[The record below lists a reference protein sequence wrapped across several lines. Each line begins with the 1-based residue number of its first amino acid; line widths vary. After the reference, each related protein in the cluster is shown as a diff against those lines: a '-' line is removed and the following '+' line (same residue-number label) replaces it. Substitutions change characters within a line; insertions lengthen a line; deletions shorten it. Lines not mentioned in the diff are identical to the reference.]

1 MPHVRRRMLV
11 RIDAPTDAVRDA
23 AREALGVAPGAD
35 GVLTGPLFDHD
46 SPGSTLQVHIEGDPS
61 QSTVRLDG
69 GSSISVPYFGWF
81 IRLVVWLVARRVLD
95 DAATRLRAAV
105 AGDPVPPPR
114 HHRTLIPASF
124 TADQAARLAV
134 LTAVAAVASF
144 GSALFTQNGDA
155 VTRSFNRGD
164 EALGDALA
172 FARIGVL
179 LTLVAASMAD
189 RFGRRRM
196 ILIGLGGMCAAN
208 ALAAAAPSFEVFTAS
223 QVLTRAFANA
233 TFAITAMAVV
243 EDAPEGARAFSFS
256 MFGMGLGLGF
266 GATVFLLPINDLSDD
281 TWRVAFALSALTAL
295 LLPGIVRRLRETI
308 RYERLETMTRSRASA
323 RARLLEPFDRR
334 YGGRFIVLG
343 LVGFLVNLFSA
354 PSSQLTN
361 RYLTH
366 THDFSNS
373 QIALLRG
380 VTAGVPGVIGV
391 VVAGRLA
398 ESRGRRLVIIGGLLV
413 ATLFQV
419 TFFLGSGALLWIM
432 PTVSIVAAACA
443 GISLGTTNNEL
454 FPTEARGTSNG
465 FLLVCGVAGAAL
477 GLLLAPRL
485 KDVAGG
491 LGPAIAMLG
500 VAPLVAAFF
509 LVPRLPETRARRL
522 DEISP
527 SEV

>member
-11 RIDAPTDAVRDA
+11 PIDAPSDAVREA
-23 AREALGVAPGAD
+23 AIRALGVAPDAD
-35 GVLTGPLFDHD
+35 GVLVGPLFDHD
-46 SPGSTLQVHIEGDPS
+46 SPGSTVRVHIEDASTGC
-61 QSTVRLDG
+61 TVRLDG
-69 GSSISVPYFGWF
+69 GSSISIPYFGWF
-81 IRLVVWLVARRVLD
+81 VRFVVWFAARRVLD
-95 DAATRLRAAV
+95 DSATRLRSAV
-105 AGDPVPPPR
+105 AGNPVPSPR

-124 TADQAARLAV
+124 TSDQAARLAV
-134 LTAVAAVASF
+134 LTAIAAVASL

-155 VTRSFNRGD
+155 VTRSFDRGD
-164 EALGDALA
+164 QALGNALA

-179 LTLVAASMAD
+179 VTLVAASMSD

-196 ILIGLGGMCAAN
+196 ILVGLGGMCAAN
-208 ALAAAAPSFEVFTAS
+208 ALAAVAPSFEVFTAS

-233 TFAITAMAVV
+233 TFAITALAVV

-266 GATVFLLPINDLSDD
+266 GATVLLLPVNDLSDD
-281 TWRVAFALSALTAL
+281 SWRVGFALSALTVV
-295 LLPGIVRRLRETI
+295 LLPGIARRLRETI
-308 RYERLETMTRSRASA
+308 RFERLDVRTMP
-323 RARLLEPFDRR
+323 RARFLEPFDRR

-361 RYLTH
+361 RYLTR

-373 QIALLRG
+373 QVALLRG
-380 VTAGVPGVIGV
+380 VTAGVPGVVGV
-391 VVAGRLA
+391 LLAGRLA
-398 ESRGRRLVIIGGLLV
+398 ESRGRRLVIIAGLLV
-413 ATLFQV
+413 ATAFQV

-443 GISLGTTNNEL
+443 GIGLGTTNNEL

-465 FLLVCGVAGAAL
+465 FLLVCGVAGSAL

-491 LGPAIAMLG
+491 LGPAIALLG
-500 VAPLVAAFF
+500 VAPLVAALF